1 MGQNSRGELLMI
13 KERTLT
19 PELAVQRY
27 PGLGCVG
34 TLANWRSQKRGPKF
48 YRVGAGR
55 GRIVYRPE
63 DIESYLF
70 ANPVKTIDSVK
81 LEVSS
86 GTKTF

>member
-1 MGQNSRGELLMI
+1 MI